1 MKTKIAGIVCVL
13 VLVGAWV
20 YVHAEA
26 TNQPTLPAGTNG
38 RYQVVP
44 VEFDS
49 WTAGEPSKKKVIRI
63 DTQTGQTWQLYEY
76 ADTTPD
82 GKEGAHRLGW
92 GKIGEL
98 P

>member
-63 DTQTGQTWQLYEY
+63 DTQTGQTWRIAVKYP
-76 ADTTPD
+76 A
-82 GKEGAHRLGW
+82 G
-92 GKIGEL
+92 
-98 P
+98 